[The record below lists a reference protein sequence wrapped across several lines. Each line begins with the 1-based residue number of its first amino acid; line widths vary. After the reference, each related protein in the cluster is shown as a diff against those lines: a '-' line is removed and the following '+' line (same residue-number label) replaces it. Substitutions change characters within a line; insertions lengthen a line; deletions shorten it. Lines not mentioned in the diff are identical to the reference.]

1 MSNVYKVWKVDGG
14 DDRDSAKKFTGI
26 DHEDA
31 AENWAKWYDSY
42 YADYLIVGG
51 DDAQVFVLHEGED
64 EPVLVTVSGESEPVY
79 HASVEQ

>member
-14 DDRDSAKKFTGI
+14 DDADSAKSFNGF

-31 AENWAKWYDSY
+31 AENWAGWYDSY

-51 DDAQVFVLHEGED
+51 QDAEVFVLPDGETD
-64 EPVLVTVSGESEPVY
+64 PVRVKVSGESQPVY
-79 HASVEQ
+79 SASIEK